1 MPELFVETNFDIE
14 FSSVATLVAM
24 IDQRNY
30 VLAQSVEQLEIDAI
44 NAELLSRVPSRQTA
58 EWVEVG

>member
-1 MPELFVETNFDIE
+1 MPELFEDTNFDIE

-30 VLAQSVEQLEIDAI
+30 AIAQSIEQLEVDAI
-44 NAELLSRVPSRQTA
+44 NAELLSRVPSRQTE

>member
-1 MPELFVETNFDIE
+1 MPELFQDTNSDIE
-14 FSSVATLVAM
+14 FGSVATLVAM

-30 VLAQSVEQLEIDAI
+30 AIAHSVEQLEIDAI

-58 EWVEVG
+58 EWIEVG

>member
-1 MPELFVETNFDIE
+1 MQELFVETNFDIK

-30 VLAQSVEQLEIDAI
+30 VLAHSVEQLEIDAI
-44 NAELLSRVPSRQTA
+44 NAELLSRVPSRQTP
-58 EWVEVG
+58 EWFDPK